1 MAEIS
6 LELIGRRLDAIQ
18 TELREFKFAV
28 DVDRRDAASWRNSL
42 VSELGAKLATFELRI
57 DNRLAQMDEKMAEM
71 DERLSHKIDGMG
83 ERLDRTVDAMGER
96 LDHTV
101 DAMGERLDHTVDA
114 MGERLG
120 RIEALLQQLL
130 NK

>member
-28 DVDRRDAASWRNSL
+28 DVDRRDAASWRTNL
-42 VSELGAKLATFELRI
+42 VIEVGAKLATFELRI
-57 DNRLAQMDEKMAEM
+57 DNRLAQLDEKLAQV
-71 DERLSHKIDGMG
+71 DERLTHKIDEGLGQMG
-83 ERLDRTVDAMGER
+83 ERLT
-96 LDHTV
+96 
-101 DAMGERLDHTVDA
+101 
-114 MGERLG
+114 
-120 RIEALLQQLL
+120 RIEALLQQLV

>member
-18 TELREFKFAV
+18 TELREFKFSV
-28 DVDRRDAASWRNSL
+28 DVDRREAVSWRNSL

-57 DNRLAQMDEKMAEM
+57 DNRLAQMDETLAQV
-71 DERLSHKIDGMG
+71 DERLTRKIDDGLLQIG
-83 ERLDRTVDAMGER
+83 GRLT
-96 LDHTV
+96 
-101 DAMGERLDHTVDA
+101 
-114 MGERLG
+114 

-130 NK
+130 SK

>member
-28 DVDRRDAASWRNSL
+28 DVDRRDAASWRTNL
-42 VSELGAKLATFELRI
+42 IAEVAAKLATFELRI
-57 DNRLAQMDEKMAEM
+57 DNRLEQIDEKLT
-71 DERLSHKIDGMG
+71 DIQ
-83 ERLDRTVDAMGER
+83 
-96 LDHTV
+96 
-101 DAMGERLDHTVDA
+101 
-114 MGERLG
+114 
-120 RIEALLQQLL
+120 ALLQQAL

>member
-42 VSELGAKLATFELRI
+42 VTELGAKLATFELRI
-57 DNRLAQMDEKMAEM
+57 DNRLAQMDEKLAEGLAQLDEKLSEGLPQVDEKLRDM
-71 DERLSHKIDGMG
+71 DEKLTSIQ
-83 ERLDRTVDAMGER
+83 
-96 LDHTV
+96 
-101 DAMGERLDHTVDA
+101 
-114 MGERLG
+114 
-120 RIEALLQQLL
+120 ALLQQLL
-130 NK
+130 SK